1 MHLSAFF
8 IFLISVTNEVRAD
21 FNDIVHASL
30 LTLKHEKDSPTM
42 HDFKFFAAKAG
53 IMMNVIAVLIS
64 TAAKLCAARLLKVTS
79 NAVPF

>member
-42 HDFKFFAAKAG
+42 HDLKFFAAKAG
-53 IMMNVIAVLIS
+53 IIEGQKKSKNQEESPSSSESELS
-64 TAAKLCAARLLKVTS
+64 S
-79 NAVPF
+79 SDSSSS